1 MAYDALERGRDILDA
16 AIDASLAAIVT
27 SVATSHGVSN
37 VPTHRAV
44 YRSFEPRPMFPNI
57 EITPP
62 RGTLESLSE
71 GSISTVADYWLIAS
85 ISGAEPVWV
94 DDVCMVYLT
103 ALIRLCCN
111 VTGDG
116 YLAEPVE
123 YDFSPPVFTD
133 DTQQKRSCGVL
144 VRMYFAESA

>member
-1 MAYDALERGRDILDA
+1 MAFDALERGRDILDT
-16 AIDASLAAIVT
+16 AIDASLAALVT

-37 VPTHRAV
+37 VPAHRAV
-44 YRSFEPRPMFPNI
+44 YRSYEARPMYPFI

-71 GSISTVADYWLIAS
+71 GSITSVADYWLIAS
-85 ISGAEPVWV
+85 ISGAEPKWV

-111 VTGDG
+111 ISGDS

-123 YDFSPPVFTD
+123 FDFSPPVLEE
-133 DTQQKRSCGVL
+133 DTQQKRSVGVL
-144 VRMYFAESA
+144 VRMTFAESA